1 MYYILNKNDFI
12 IKYNKMYDEYKE
24 FPNNTFIL
32 RALTIQK
39 LQKIKNKKINFR
51 YERNLK
57 RDTEL
62 KRVLNELNE
71 LKVFIN
77 K

>member
-1 MYYILNKNDFI
+1 
-12 IKYNKMYDEYKE
+12 MYDEYKE

-51 YERNLK
+51 YEINLK

-62 KRVLNELNE
+62 KRVLIELNE
-71 LKVFIN
+71 LKMLN
-77 K
+77 N